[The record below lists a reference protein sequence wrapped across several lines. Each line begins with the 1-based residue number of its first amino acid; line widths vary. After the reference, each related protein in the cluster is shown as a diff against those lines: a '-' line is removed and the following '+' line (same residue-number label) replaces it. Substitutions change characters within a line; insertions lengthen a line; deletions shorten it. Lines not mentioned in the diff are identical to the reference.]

1 MHQGRGY
8 ARRGKTARGGGR
20 ALIAAT
26 HYAGGYAAAPCRPRV
41 GGHRGLTSHWGHA
54 GQGQPRAGDWAGRA
68 PGAASRERE
77 GEEGEKRG
85 EGKLTS
91 GLDERQ
97 QPLTGIQPR
106 ARRGGREGSC
116 CAGKKE

>member
-1 MHQGRGY
+1 MPGR
-8 ARRGKTARGGGR
+8 
-20 ALIAAT
+20 
-26 HYAGGYAAAPCRPRV
+26 
-41 GGHRGLTSHWGHA
+41 
-54 GQGQPRAGDWAGRA
+54 AGRA
-68 PGAASRERE
+68 SGTGQGARQGLTGAASRERE